1 MGTNAFLDIAIGLML
16 MYLVLS
22 LISTV
27 LNEYIATK
35 MKLRASTLKDAL
47 EEILDNT
54 TLRNDFYDHGL
65 IDGAN
70 KAVGGGIA
78 ANENTAEGHVSYLS
92 GQTFAMAVLG
102 SVDPTKSIPAFAD
115 VKSAIETMPDCNIRD
130 VLLAQLAA
138 ANGSLDALRNNVAN
152 YFDATMDRVSGIY
165 KRKLKWISLLVGIG
179 IVVVLNAD
187 SIAVGAALWKD
198 ASLRAQMVQNAGAV
212 VASGQGAA
220 LPSDKESDAIKTR
233 ISTLE
238 EKLRPLPIGL
248 DRGEIVKGFGLFWK
262 AMPWE
267 NSLSWTAYFKEI
279 MKGASWTLMKV
290 IGLFITALAIS
301 LGAPF
306 WFDMLSKFMNLRGS
320 GPPPDRTATPQPPA
334 APSGDNT

>member
-1 MGTNAFLDIAIGLML
+1 
-16 MYLVLS
+16 
-22 LISTV
+22 
-27 LNEYIATK
+27 
-35 MKLRASTLKDAL
+35 
-47 EEILDNT
+47 
-54 TLRNDFYDHGL
+54 
-65 IDGAN
+65 
-70 KAVGGGIA
+70 
-78 ANENTAEGHVSYLS
+78 
-92 GQTFAMAVLG
+92 
-102 SVDPTKSIPAFAD
+102 
-115 VKSAIETMPDCNIRD
+115 
-130 VLLAQLAA
+130 
-138 ANGSLDALRNNVAN
+138 
-152 YFDATMDRVSGIY
+152 MDRVSGIY